1 MEDILLACITL
12 ADLRTA
18 VGVVIIAALMLL
30 STLEGR

>member
-1 MEDILLACITL
+1 MEEIFVACITL

-18 VGVVIIAALMLL
+18 AGVVIIAALMLL

>member
-18 VGVVIIAALMLL
+18 VGVVIIAALMGL
-30 STLEGR
+30 SFLEGR